1 MSSLDL
7 LPAFIDESTD
17 SQVVFRN
24 ILKVM
29 SEPGTIIEMTGTE
42 EPYNTQSSLN
52 SQKYKLSCLWSVA
65 QTLLD
70 SDCSVFVCAS
80 LNDKSFIQSL
90 SFFTGVSFAHDI
102 KSADFIFMSMH
113 ELKDLNDFNLG
124 GIEKPHLSSTVLVY
138 VESMSAAEQIMLS
151 GPGIKE
157 SRSLALAGLDAE
169 KIDLLKNNHKL
180 YPCGIDFIFCSETSM
195 TAITRSTKIKI
206 DEVNNVNDKNKTT
219 INKLEAK

>member
-7 LPAFIDESTD
+7 LPAFIDESAD

-29 SEPGTIIEMTGTE
+29 SEPGTIIDMANNKESYSTF
-42 EPYNTQSSLN
+42 SSLSMQQN
-52 SQKYKLSCLWSVA
+52 KLSCLWSVA

-80 LNDKSFIQSL
+80 ISDKSFMQSL

-138 VESMSAAEQIMLS
+138 VESITAAEQIMLS
-151 GPGIKE
+151 GPGIKD

-195 TAITRSTKIKI
+195 TAIARSTQIKSGYTNSDNI
-206 DEVNNVNDKNKTT
+206 KNKIT
-219 INKLEAK
+219 INTTEAQ

>member
-7 LPAFIDESTD
+7 LPVFIDESTD

-29 SEPGTIIEMTGTE
+29 SEPGTIIDFSKNSELYDTH
-42 EPYNTQSSLN
+42 SSIKI
-52 SQKYKLSCLWSVA
+52 QKNKLSCLWSVA

-70 SDCSVFVCAS
+70 SDCSVFVCDS
-80 LNDKSFIQSL
+80 VDDKSFTQSL
-90 SFFTGVSFAHDI
+90 SFFTGVSFSRDI
-102 KSADFIFMSMH
+102 RSADFIFMSMH

-124 GIEKPHLSSTVLVY
+124 GIEKPHLSSTVLIY
-138 VESMSAAEQIMLS
+138 VDSITAADQIILS
-151 GPGIKE
+151 GPGIKD

-195 TAITRSTKIKI
+195 TAISRSTKIKSGDI
-206 DEVNNVNDKNKTT
+206 NNASTKKIRVTSTT
-219 INKLEAK
+219 EAQ

>member
-29 SEPGTIIEMTGTE
+29 SEPGTIIDMSGNAEL
-42 EPYNTQSSLN
+42 YSIRASLSIQQN
-52 SQKYKLSCLWSVA
+52 KLSCLWSVA

-80 LNDKSFIQSL
+80 LSDKSFIQSL
-90 SFFTGVSFAHDI
+90 SFFTGVSFSQDI

-113 ELKDLNDFNLG
+113 ELKDLNNFNLG

-138 VESMSAAEQIMLS
+138 VDSITAVDQIILS
-151 GPGIKE
+151 GPGIKD
-157 SRSLALAGLDAE
+157 SRSLALSGLDSE

-180 YPCGIDFIFCSETSM
+180 YPCGIDFIFCSEINM
-195 TAITRSTKIKI
+195 TAITRSTKIKY
-206 DEVNNVNDKNKTT
+206 DAMNNVSIKNNST
-219 INKLEAK
+219 INTMESQ